1 MSIGS
6 VFNCNNTSDFILTL
20 VDLVKIFQRTKY
32 FLRTVTKN
40 IQTDTKKPTETTFT
54 IFNNELID
62 FVRQCQLHWFLTDTL
77 KTQMLF

>member
-32 FLRTVTKN
+32 FLRTVKYSDRYEKTYRNYFHN
-40 IQTDTKKPTETTFT
+40 I
-54 IFNNELID
+54 
-62 FVRQCQLHWFLTDTL
+62 
-77 KTQMLF
+77 